1 MPAGLVAHMRLRL
14 QWDVLFVVEEDA
26 LRRAPDVKHYR
37 LAQQLGR
44 TLVTMDRDY
53 LDDKRFPP
61 DEGSGVLVI
70 NAPDEQQLTLLLER
84 IDRDALCEPDEP
96 RHPDTARRSVALPLA
111 GRKLQVNS
119 DWGRETNMTARRSA
133 SNCAIR
139 RPLPLPSTTPGRV
152 VARAL
157 VESTGDLAAAA
168 LEAVDAVARTA
179 GSGPL
184 GIAAIQPDASASDAI
199 IAALKQRY
207 AGPFLQH
214 GVTPAGTAAAVGEAW
229 AGAARDVA

>member
-1 MPAGLVAHMRLRL
+1 
-14 QWDVLFVVEEDA
+14 VVEEAA

-84 IDRDALCEPDEP
+84 IDRTLFAGPGHLEIAGVNIDGD
-96 RHPDTARRSVALPLA
+96 RALPLA

-119 DWGRETNMTARRSA
+119 DWGRNQT
-133 SNCAIR
+133 
-139 RPLPLPSTTPGRV
+139 
-152 VARAL
+152 
-157 VESTGDLAAAA
+157 
-168 LEAVDAVARTA
+168 
-179 GSGPL
+179 
-184 GIAAIQPDASASDAI
+184 
-199 IAALKQRY
+199 
-207 AGPFLQH
+207 
-214 GVTPAGTAAAVGEAW
+214 
-229 AGAARDVA
+229 